1 MLPEN
6 ILNSFPEA
14 VRNRYDFTNAVY
26 HGSMVPIT
34 GIVCPKHGEF
44 QQYSAQLR
52 KDGAG
57 CPKCGAEVR
66 GESRRI
72 SQDRALENLKRVH
85 GDTYAYENMVYTTS
99 NAKITVTCRE
109 HGDFEVLYT
118 NHLLGKG
125 CPVCGAAKR
134 GHRADPLASGKK
146 TAATKIAKFAAK
158 FVEDAIAIHGDKY
171 DYSQVVYAGQ
181 KTPVTIICPEHGA
194 FQQTPYHHLSRKQG
208 CPVCSGRKAKNS

>member
-1 MLPEN
+1 MISETL
-6 ILNSFPEA
+6 LATFPQS
-14 VRNRYDFTNAVY
+14 VRDQYDFTNAVY
-26 HGSMVPIT
+26 IGANSPIT
-34 GIVCPKHGEF
+34 GIVCPEHGEF

-52 KDGAG
+52 KGRG
-57 CPKCGAEVR
+57 CPKCGAERR
-66 GESRRI
+66 GASRRI
-72 SQDRALENLKRVH
+72 GRDQVIENLRGVH
-85 GDTYAYENMVYTTS
+85 GDTYSYDNLVYTTS

-109 HGDFEVLYT
+109 HGDFEVIYT

-134 GHRADPLASGKK
+134 GKRFDPMGAGKK

-158 FVEDAIAIHGDKY
+158 FVEEAVEIHGDKY

-208 CPVCSGRKAKNS
+208 CPVCSGRRAKN